1 MATNYT
7 TTTAALRATKIDGR
21 QIAVSKK
28 IEIGKSGQGTTVS
41 EDKVTTKEL
50 DATTVDA
57 TTVNADTVMV
67 KHQGESKDV
76 VGLISQVASSIKTGI
91 DIGTAKDPI
100 DNGVDEGSTNAW
112 TDVSKMNFKGNV
124 TVLKDPVTGVL
135 NFYFAKL
142 RESYGVSSATDFADA
157 SANRYLYTGTGYTL
171 PAGKTDGS
179 TYKKVGKAAT
189 QTIKINNGDWVTLD
203 SLESTVKVVLT
214 KNGTDYTLETPAIDG
229 STTTVPATGEG
240 NLEGVSISVSSIKKY
255 VEADLSDGF
264 LPDTIDCKVTVTI
277 DESKFIAAGGTYKV
291 KVTVNGVEKATS
303 ERFVYTTAADST
315 FKVGSVSATY
325 TPSTSTHQVSGVTYY
340 DAGGTVDIE
349 VTGVEGTCQMST
361 ANLNKFKVSDNSGQ
375 FTSDVTCTPSTDGV
389 TATGSGAST
398 TYGYTKTGLAVTSST
413 PAKVSGTV
421 TAQAYNQEGSL
432 VSSAKATKTI
442 SDGGSHYVLTT
453 KTADGDNYS
462 SFYVDGKRVLEGL
475 SVSPFTGTPTLNITT
490 KTTYD
495 KTQSL
500 TSTAYANQLLVQGG
514 RLKHPSDDVTS
525 TYASSLT
532 GVRYYVRPIKLTSA
546 GGSASIT
553 KLTVKVTGT
562 GDTDTYAKSFP
573 TGIKILL
580 GCGGKTPLVQLDAQ
594 KNTGINGNAAGTP
607 TWNSTNKVGSWTCN
621 IDNGVWSGGI
631 VPNSENYYLIIAMDE
646 SAPAAGMGKIEI
658 IGA

>member
-7 TTTAALRATKIDGR
+7 TKTAALRATRADMR
-21 QIAVSKK
+21 QVQVSKK
-28 IEIGKSGQGTTVS
+28 IEIGKSGSGTTVS
-41 EDKVTTKEL
+41 DKEIETDVLKVKDTREGSVTE
-50 DATTVDA
+50 
-57 TTVNADTVMV
+57 
-67 KHQGESKDV
+67 GERTD
-76 VGLISQVASSIKTGI
+76 IMSILSTMKSGV

-142 RESYGVSSATDFADA
+142 RESYGVNSLADLGGSS
-157 SANRYLYTGTGYTL
+157 RYVYTGTGYSL
-171 PAGKTDGS
+171 PSGKVDGNTYGKVSKAG
-179 TYKKVGKAAT
+179 T
-189 QTIKINNGDWVTLD
+189 QTININSGSWVTLD
-203 SLESTVKVVLT
+203 SLETKVKAVLT
-214 KNGTDYTLETPAIDG
+214 KNGTDYTLETDVING
-229 STTTVPATGEG
+229 STTTVTKTGSG
-240 NLEGVSISVSSIKKY
+240 NLDGVTITVSEIKKY

-264 LPDTIDCKVTVTI
+264 LPDTIDCKVKVTI
-277 DESKFIAAGGTYKV
+277 DETKFIAAGGTYKV

-303 ERFVYTTAADST
+303 ERFIYTTAADST
-315 FKVGSVSATY
+315 FKVGSVTATY
-325 TPSTSTHQVSGVTYY
+325 KPSTTTHQVSGVTYY
-340 DAGGTVDIE
+340 GEGGTVDIT

-361 ANLNKFKVSDNSGQ
+361 KDLNKFKVSDNSGQ
-375 FTSDVTCTPSTDGV
+375 FNSDVTCTPSTSGV

-398 TYGYTKTGLAVTSST
+398 TYSYTKSGLAVTSST
-413 PAKVSGTV
+413 PTKVSGTV

-432 VSSAKATKTI
+432 VTNAKATATVT
-442 SDGGSHYVLTT
+442 DGGSHYVLTT
-453 KTADGDNYS
+453 TTGDGDNYS

-475 SVSPFTGTPTLNITT
+475 SVSPFTGTPTLNINT

-500 TSTAYANQLLVQGG
+500 ASTYTNQLLVQGG
-514 RLKHPSDDVTS
+514 RLKHPSDDVTR

-546 GGSASIT
+546 TNKASISN
-553 KLTVKVTGT
+553 LTVKVTASNGQA
-562 GDTDTYAKSFP
+562 YYNSFP

-594 KNTGINGNAAGTP
+594 TNTGINGNADGVP
-607 TWNSTNKVGSWTCN
+607 SSGQWTCSIN
-621 IDNGVWSGGI
+621 NGVWNGGI
-631 VPNSENYYLIIAMDE
+631 VPGSDNYYLIIAMDE
-646 SAPAAGMGKIEI
+646 TAPATGMGKIEI

>member
-1 MATNYT
+1 MAINYT
-7 TTTAALRATKIDGR
+7 TKTAALRATRADMR
-21 QIAVSKK
+21 QVAVNKK
-28 IEIGKSGQGTTVS
+28 IEIGTVANDENGLPTSGTAVDSTFVSTDKLYVTDTREGSDTQGKRT
-41 EDKVTTKEL
+41 
-50 DATTVDA
+50 
-57 TTVNADTVMV
+57 NVMNILSTM
-67 KHQGESKDV
+67 KN
-76 VGLISQVASSIKTGI
+76 GI

-100 DNGVDEGSTNAW
+100 DNGVEEGSTNAW

-142 RESYGVSSATDFADA
+142 RESYGVSSLGDLGG
-157 SANRYLYTGTGYTL
+157 SSRYVYTGTGYTL
-171 PAGKTDGS
+171 PSGKSDGN
-179 TYKKVGKAAT
+179 TYGKVGKAST
-189 QTIKINNGDWVTLD
+189 QTININSGNWVTLD
-203 SLESTVKVVLT
+203 SLETKVKVVLT
-214 KNGTDYTLETPAIDG
+214 KNGTDYTLETDVIDG
-229 STTTVPATGEG
+229 SKTPVTKTGSGDLNGVTITVSEIT
-240 NLEGVSISVSSIKKY
+240 KY

-264 LPDTIDCKVTVTI
+264 LPDTIDCKVKVDI
-277 DESKFIAAGGTYKV
+277 DETKFIAAGGTYKAV
-291 KVTVNGVEKATS
+291 VTVNGVEKATS

-325 TPSTSTHQVSGVTYY
+325 TPSTTTHQVSGVTYY
-340 DAGGTVDIE
+340 GTGGTVDIE

-361 ANLNKFKVSDNSGQ
+361 TNLNKFKVSDNSGQ
-375 FTSDVTCTPSTDGV
+375 FTSDVNCTPSTSGV
-389 TATGSGAST
+389 TSTGTGAST
-398 TYGYTKTGLAVTSST
+398 TYSYTKTGLAVTSST

-432 VSSAKATKTI
+432 AGTKATDTI
-442 SDGGSHYVLTT
+442 TDNSSYYVLTT
-453 KTADGDNYS
+453 TTDDGDNYS

-475 SVSPFTGTPTLNITT
+475 SVNPFTGTPTLNITT

-495 KTQSL
+495 KTQLL

-514 RLKHPSDDVTS
+514 RLKHPSDDVTK

-562 GDTDTYAKSFP
+562 SNTDTYAQSFP

-631 VPNSENYYLIIAMDE
+631 VPGSENYYLIIAMDE
-646 SAPAAGMGKIEI
+646 TAPAAGMGKIEI